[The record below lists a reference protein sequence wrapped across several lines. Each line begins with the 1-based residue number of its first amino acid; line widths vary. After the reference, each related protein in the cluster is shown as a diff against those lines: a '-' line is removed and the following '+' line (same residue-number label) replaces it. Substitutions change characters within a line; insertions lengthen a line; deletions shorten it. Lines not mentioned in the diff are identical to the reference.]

1 MAFAD
6 WFRRKE
12 VAAVEPRR
20 AGPRADGQEFTSF
33 NDPTLGGF
41 IQDGAETASGNTVSA
56 FDALHNT
63 AVFRCVDLISSTIG
77 MLPLHLIRKGDN
89 SGEIVHETGHP
100 LYNLLALK
108 PNRWQTAFQFRSQMQ
123 LSALLYGD
131 GYARIVRSRGKVI
144 ALVPLEW
151 RRVTARQTADWTLV
165 YQYTPFKGSMVEVPP
180 EDMFHLRGLSENGI
194 FGLSRVKMAREAIGL
209 AMAAERA
216 SGRVFKNGAMVGG
229 ALTHPGKLG
238 DDGFANLRKS
248 FEDRFSG
255 ADNANK
261 WLILEEG
268 MKAEVFA
275 QTARDAQHA
284 ETRKMQIEEV
294 ARVFGVPRPLLMMDD
309 TSWGSGIEQLGMYF
323 VQFALA
329 SWFQAWE
336 QAIAC
341 SLLTESEML
350 QGYRAD
356 FDEQQLLR
364 GSMKDQA
371 EFYAKALGAGGSQ
384 GWLVANEAREATGY
398 GPHPDGDNLPSPAR
412 AAPSPVPEKNNAK

>member
-1 MAFAD
+1 MALSD
-6 WFRRKE
+6 LFRRKAP
-12 VAAVEPRR
+12 AATPASETY
-20 AGPRADGQEFTSF
+20 PRADAVLFESI
-33 NDPTLGGF
+33 NDPALIDFLRSGS
-41 IQDGAETASGNTVSA
+41 ETASGSYVSA
-56 FDALHNT
+56 STALRNT

-77 MLPLHLIRKGDN
+77 MLPLHLIRKGEN
-89 SGEIVHETGHP
+89 SGEIVHQTQHP
-100 LYNLLALK
+100 LYNLLMLK
-108 PNRWQTAFQFRSQMQ
+108 PNKWQTAFQFRSQLQM
-123 LSALLYGD
+123 SALLNGD
-131 GYARIVRSRGKVI
+131 GYARIVRSRGNVI

-151 RRVTARQTADWTLV
+151 RRVTARQTAEWTMQ
-165 YQYTPFKGSMVEVPP
+165 YTYTPFSGGTVEIAQ
-180 EDMFHLRGLSENGI
+180 EDLFHLRGLSEDGLNGI
-194 FGLSRVKMAREAIGL
+194 SRVKMAQEAIGL
-209 AMAAERA
+209 ALAAERA
-216 SGRVFKNGAMVGG
+216 AARLFKNGTMVGG
-229 ALTHPGKLG
+229 AMTHPGKLN
-238 DDGFANLRKS
+238 DEAFKRLRES
-248 FEDRFSG
+248 FDERFSG
-255 ADNANK
+255 SENANK
-261 WLILEEG
+261 WMILEEG
-268 MKAEVFA
+268 LKAEPFS

-284 ETRKMQIEEV
+284 EARKMQIEEV

-341 SLLTESEML
+341 SLLTEAEML

-398 GPHPDGDNLPSPAR
+398 GPHPDGDKLPSPAR
-412 AAPSPVPEKNNAK
+412 AAPSPAPEKTNAK